1 MSENTTPTVVE
12 ALRKSL
18 KENDRLRQQNRKMTA
33 ASREPIA
40 VVGMACRLPGG
51 ITSPDELW

>member
-51 ITSPDELW
+51 ITSPDE